1 MPYEEFLRKRI
12 FEPLGMSDTYFFL
25 PKEKESRRVVIHGAK
40 EKGWG
45 KAKGWGLET
54 HYASASGGLSS
65 TARDY
70 LHFEQML
77 INKGT
82 LFGNRLISPES
93 VVMMSTNQVGGLY
106 YGKGKNS
113 GVGFGYTVEV
123 LLDPEAAKKARGKGA
138 FGWGGAYG
146 TVSWT
151 DPVNEITAV
160 LLVQQP
166 TKVVLDDFEKAI
178 QQAIIE

>member
-1 MPYEEFLRKRI
+1 VT
-12 FEPLGMSDTYFFL
+12 DTYFFL
-25 PKEKESRRVVIHGAK
+25 PKDKESRRVVIHGAK

-65 TARDY
+65 TAEDY
-70 LHFEQML
+70 LRFELMFL
-77 INKGT
+77 NKGT
-82 LFGNRLISPES
+82 LFGNRILSPES
-93 VVMMSTNQVGGLY
+93 VATMSSNQVGGLY

-123 LLDPEAAKKARGKGA
+123 LLDPEAAHKARGKGSY
-138 FGWGGAYG
+138 GWGGAYG

>member
-1 MPYEEFLRKRI
+1 MT
-12 FEPLGMSDTYFFL
+12 DTYFFL
-25 PKEKESRRVVIHGAK
+25 PQEKESRRVVIHGAK

-65 TARDY
+65 TGRDY

-82 LFGNRLISPES
+82 LFGNRILSPDS
-93 VVMMSTNQVGGLY
+93 VETMSSNQVGTLY
-106 YGKGKNS
+106 QGKGKNS

-123 LLDPEAAKKARGKGA
+123 LLDPEAAKKARAK
-138 FGWGGAYG
+138 
-146 TVSWT
+146 VSWT
-151 DPVNEITAV
+151 DPKNEITAV

-178 QQAIIE
+178 QQAIID